1 MKRNED
7 KLIWESMRL
16 PAGKV
21 GQLHRKEM
29 SAGEAGKPHG
39 DETPVLEGVNC
50 SCKNCVHWVVGDLC
64 GAEEISLSKI
74 PNDDYG
80 AVVICETF
88 EVGGSNEQ

>member
-7 KLIWESMRL
+7 ELIWESMRL

-29 SAGEAGKPHG
+29 PAGKAGKPWG

-50 SCKNCVHWVVGDLC
+50 SCKDCVHWVEGDLC
-64 GAEEISLSKI
+64 GAQEISLSKV

-88 EVGGSNEQ
+88 EAGRSDEQ